1 MMQKSW
7 HNLPNLRLCWL
18 IILIIS
24 FELYRFLER
33 EMSKIRLFEME
44 FHVFFHRSYLVKSDN
59 LWSNWI
65 HQKVFHANLRSLK
78 NINFLQNIFSRIF
91 LCCFLIKR
99 KKKTFDVTYLS
110 HESLIIFWI
119 ICFVCWYAL
128 FISGLWIRDIRFTL
142 WYNIFCG
149 CWLRLSGYRAW
160 PISSLH
166 IFWLRWIPVTIILSW
181 IIWRRIKNNNKI
193 NKRQTHTLN
202 SNARLSIMYWK
213 IAFDVS
219 SSNHLPSL

>member
-78 NINFLQNIFSRIF
+78 NINFLQNISSRIF
-91 LCCFLIKR
+91 LCCF
-99 KKKTFDVTYLS
+99 
-110 HESLIIFWI
+110 
-119 ICFVCWYAL
+119 
-128 FISGLWIRDIRFTL
+128 
-142 WYNIFCG
+142 
-149 CWLRLSGYRAW
+149 
-160 PISSLH
+160 SSNEK
-166 IFWLRWIPVTIILSW
+166 IN
-181 IIWRRIKNNNKI
+181 IWRHLLEPREPHHILDYMLRVLVRFVHKWA
-193 NKRQTHTLN
+193 LN
-202 SNARLSIMYWK
+202 
-213 IAFDVS
+213 
-219 SSNHLPSL
+219 